1 MVNKR
6 IFAIIAVCCVMAA
19 LCASSVFAQSTANVS
34 GHVYDESNHAPVSGA
49 DIYVENTE
57 TSEGYHF
64 TTGDNGYFN
73 SNLPL
78 GDYRVMVTADDYFD
92 WSQDFS
98 IEDTTPQTNNIYL
111 TPENWPGHENP
122 GENTGGDN
130 EDGGFDMPF
139 GDIDE
144 DSIMTLMIIM
154 VALVVTFFICLI
166 TITVALMVISSRLGK
181 IRKELIALNESQKP
195 KVQAPPPMYQQA
207 PPPPME

>member
-1 MVNKR
+1 M
-6 IFAIIAVCCVMAA
+6 MAA
-19 LCASSVFAQSTANVS
+19 LCASSVFAQTTANVS

-49 DIYVENTE
+49 DIYVKNTD
-57 TSEGYHF
+57 TSEDYHF

-78 GDYRVMVTADDYFD
+78 GNYHVEVTADDYFD

-139 GDIDE
+139 GDMDE
-144 DSIMTLMIIM
+144 EFITTMLTLLIS
-154 VALVVTFFICLI
+154 LVVIFFICLI
-166 TITVALMVISSRLGK
+166 TITIALVAMFVRLGK
-181 IRKELIALNESQKP
+181 IRKELAALNEAQKP
-195 KVQAPPPMYQQA
+195 RAQAPPVQYQQP